1 MILLEKVTPTKKNE
15 FSIQA
20 LALMLVT
27 FRSSN
32 FLIKPSKMLCVGM
45 FSLNIIFVKLFPE
58 DIVEYRGIHLQLNS
72 ITSRCL
78 TDVGGM
84 HHQIR
89 GLWLETFN
97 SVRQKMAEDILT

>member
-1 MILLEKVTPTKKNE
+1 MYFVIYKTNDLVREGHSNKKME

-20 LALMLVT
+20 LALILVT

-89 GLWLETFN
+89 G
-97 SVRQKMAEDILT
+97 

>member
-1 MILLEKVTPTKKNE
+1 MYFVIHKTNDHVRGGHSNKKME
-15 FSIQA
+15 FSIQV

-32 FLIKPSKMLCVGM
+32 FLIKPSEILCVGI

-58 DIVEYRGIHLQLNS
+58 DIVDYRAIHLQLNS
-72 ITSRCL
+72 LTSRCL

-89 GLWLETFN
+89 G
-97 SVRQKMAEDILT
+97 